1 MDDGEPARAA
11 QPALADRPL
20 AGREQIVGPGD
31 GGEVGWRGVGGGGVG
46 LLGVGLLGAAPS
58 PSPPL
63 LRSVIT

>member
-20 AGREQIVGPGD
+20 AGREQIVDPGD
-31 GGEVGWRGVGGGGVG
+31 GGEVGWRGVA
-46 LLGVGLLGAAPS
+46 GAVSACSGSACSGSAPS
-58 PSPPL
+58 PSPAL